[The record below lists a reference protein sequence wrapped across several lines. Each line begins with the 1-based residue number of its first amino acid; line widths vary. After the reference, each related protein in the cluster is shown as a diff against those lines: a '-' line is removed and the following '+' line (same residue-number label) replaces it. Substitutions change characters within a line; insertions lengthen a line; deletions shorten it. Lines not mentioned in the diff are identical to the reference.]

1 MVSKLWDEEAR
12 EAYEKK
18 LEKKTA
24 IILTLFILFIIFSFI
39 ASFIWIGYSKKEMS
53 TPIVYTAKNSDGT
66 IRECVYL
73 RISGTIECDGK
84 VIKESK

>member
-1 MVSKLWDEEAR
+1 
-12 EAYEKK
+12 
-18 LEKKTA
+18 
-24 IILTLFILFIIFSFI
+24 
-39 ASFIWIGYSKKEMS
+39 MS

>member
-1 MVSKLWDEEAR
+1 MTSKPWDKEAC
-12 EAYEKK
+12 EAYERKLKK
-18 LEKKTA
+18 KIA
-24 IILTLFILFIIFSFI
+24 ITLTLFMFLIILSFI
-39 ASFIWIGYSKKEMS
+39 VSFILIGYSKKEMS

-84 VIKESK
+84 IIKQ